1 MSKLFHIFRI
11 FRKLGKCNPSIG
23 LNYFATWYLLSD
35 TQILLWYV
43 FISLAIAIAFVFY
56 FRESKLFEYWKR
68 SKTLEEI
75 QLCID
80 NSSSPLALVY
90 TNGEILYA
98 NKGFRVLASRNS
110 ENIFPFLNANS
121 VVRSRY
127 SAEQAIQS
135 KLSWLGVVKTGED
148 RRLEKANCLC
158 TITPIKNQRNYL
170 LVQLEKLESN
180 KLQINESLKHSKNF
194 QQLDKSELKKQL
206 KSWNHEKTGQYSY
219 SVMMIEIDQFFYF
232 RNELDDAHC
241 KLILQT
247 LIIRI
252 TAKLPQESIVFCL
265 ESDEIFILIWHKAE
279 IINME
284 FFAKKVQD
292 AFEAAVDIEGR
303 LLYFSANI
311 GISGRSDSIDEELVY
326 QSRQALHEAKNIG
339 PACFSTFY
347 PSPINLEHHPVFQQ
361 AKLKRGIEKLE
372 FTVHYQAKVDL
383 RNSQPVGCEALIRWS
398 PRNTV
403 ALSPEEFIPLAEKTG
418 LISKIGRIVLEQVC
432 AQLDR
437 WANEGVDRFAV
448 ALNVSPFQLQNTD
461 FIEQLNSTLSFY
473 GFDRQLLEFEVTES
487 LLLKNPK
494 AAIESLSELRA
505 LGHKIYIDDFG
516 TGYSSLS
523 YLADLPVDCVKIDRS
538 FIRQIPSDRRHM
550 HIMETIVQLAQQ
562 LGIEVVAEGV
572 ETLAQCDALKRV
584 GCHIGQGFLY
594 GKPVPAKVFTQQYL
608 QNTGLGKGSRRYLL

>member
-1 MSKLFHIFRI
+1 MSKLFHIFRL
-11 FRKLGKCNPSIG
+11 FRKRGKSNPSIG

-35 TQILLWYV
+35 AQMFLWY
-43 FISLAIAIAFVFY
+43 FCISLVIAAGFIFY
-56 FRESKLFEYWKR
+56 FQKSILFENRKR
-68 SKTLEEI
+68 SKVLEEI

-80 NSSSPLALVY
+80 NSSSPLAVVY
-90 TNGEILYA
+90 SDGEILYA
-98 NKGFRVLASRNS
+98 NKDFRELASRNL
-110 ENIFPFLNANS
+110 ENIFSFFDKNS
-121 VVRSRY
+121 VARSRY

-135 KLSWLGVVKTGED
+135 RLSWLGVVKTGED
-148 RRLEKANCLC
+148 RRLEQANCLC
-158 TITPIKNQRNYL
+158 TITPIKKQKSYL
-170 LVQLEKLESN
+170 LVQLDKLENNTIKIS
-180 KLQINESLKHSKNF
+180 EGSRHCKNF
-194 QQLDKSELKKQL
+194 QQLDKSGLKKQL
-206 KSWNHEKTGQYSY
+206 KSWNSEKTRPYSY
-219 SVMMIEIDQFFYF
+219 SVMMIEIDQFSYF
-232 RNELDDAHC
+232 RSELDDAHC

-252 TAKLPQESIVFCL
+252 TAKLPQESIVCCL

-279 IINME
+279 IINMKS
-284 FFAKKVQD
+284 FAKKVQD
-292 AFEAAVDIEGR
+292 ALEAAVDIEGK

-339 PACFSTFY
+339 PACYATFY
-347 PSPINLEHHPVFQQ
+347 PNPINLEHHPVFQQ

-383 RNSQPVGCEALIRWS
+383 RSSQPVGSEALIRWS

-403 ALSPEEFIPLAEKTG
+403 ALSPEEFIPLAERTG

-437 WANEGVDRFAV
+437 WANEGADQFAV

-461 FIEQLNSTLSFY
+461 FIEQLNSTLNFY
-473 GFDRQLLEFEVTES
+473 DFDRQLLEFEVTES
-487 LLLKNPK
+487 LLLRNPK

-550 HIMETIVQLAQQ
+550 HIVETIVQLAQQ

-572 ETLAQCDALKRV
+572 ETLAQCDALKRA

-594 GKPVPAKVFTQQYL
+594 GKAVPAKVFTQQYL
-608 QNTGLGKGSRRYLL
+608 QNNGLEKGARRYLL